1 MSNWSEI
8 LTAVNQSLPTN
19 IDLLNKKRKE
29 YMDKI
34 VEVTGRNVI
43 TYYSGWLKN
52 PNAPFISINDSD
64 MNAFMTNVY
73 RLDRSKGLDLILHTP
88 GGDLAATE
96 SIVNYLQSAFGGN
109 VRAII
114 PQISMSAG
122 TLIAMSCREILMG
135 RESSLGPIDPQLGGI
150 PCQGMLDEFD
160 KAVNDI
166 ASRPSSLG
174 LWQSIIGK
182 LNPTF
187 ITNCENSIKWS
198 KELAKSFLLKNNPEL
213 NIDNIYEV
221 FLNHQHSYSHSRH
234 IPKEQCKAA
243 GLKIVDLESDQN
255 LQDAVL
261 SLHHCYMILF
271 DKITCSKVVENQ
283 IGGCFIQNYSEG
295 GK

>member
-8 LTAVNQSLPTN
+8 LTEVNQSFPTN

-34 VEVTGRNVI
+34 AEITGRNVI

-174 LWQSIIGK
+174 LWQAIIGK

-198 KELAKSFLLKNNPEL
+198 KELAK
-213 NIDNIYEV
+213 
-221 FLNHQHSYSHSRH
+221 
-234 IPKEQCKAA
+234 
-243 GLKIVDLESDQN
+243 
-255 LQDAVL
+255 
-261 SLHHCYMILF
+261 
-271 DKITCSKVVENQ
+271 
-283 IGGCFIQNYSEG
+283 
-295 GK
+295 